1 MTSMLALN
9 CQKKS
14 GHTRFYGVG
23 VCVLFCF
30 VLRQILVQVQHSIL
44 LMSRVRLCAVGTHAF
59 R

>member
-1 MTSMLALN
+1 VTSMLALN

-30 VLRQILVQVQHSIL
+30 EADTRSSTAFHPADVQGEA
-44 LMSRVRLCAVGTHAF
+44 LCCGNTCL
-59 R
+59 